1 MQYMISPMDLTQRQL
16 LIYKVLY
23 DRCDFNTMEV
33 SITIENIV
41 NTIKVA
47 DLTYSMVYK
56 DINKMLKKGYIKTV
70 RKAAKG
76 IAPKYKLVKVSEFY
90 LEKSG
95 IPKNTK
101 EYQKKTKTEQFQ
113 GVEGCEEYQ
122 KKTKEYQKLTNS
134 KDKDKDNNIYSS
146 KFELLWSLYPSK
158 TGKKTSKDKVIKLLK
173 SEKVSF
179 EEFKRCIE
187 RYKDYVKKQRETGFN
202 LSYMNGSTFF
212 NGRYEDYLDANY
224 QEKNLDQSEQNNFDI
239 EKELEKY
246 KIVRPDGTVVEN

>member
-41 NTIKVA
+41 NAIKVV

-95 IPKNTK
+95 IPKNIK

-122 KKTKEYQKLTNS
+122 KKNKEYQKLTNS
-134 KDKDKDNNIYSS
+134 KDKDKDNNIYSRVIDYLNEKASKSFKCTTKKTKSCIDARLREGFKEADFLKVIDIKTEQWKDNPNMNMYLRPLTLFGS
-146 KFELLWSLYPSK
+146 KFESYLQED
-158 TGKKTSKDKVIKLLK
+158 T
-173 SEKVSF
+173 
-179 EEFKRCIE
+179 
-187 RYKDYVKKQRETGFN
+187 KQ
-202 LSYMNGSTFF
+202 
-212 NGRYEDYLDANY
+212 
-224 QEKNLDQSEQNNFDI
+224 DQSEEKDYDI
-239 EKELEKY
+239 EKEAEKY
-246 KIVRPDGTVVEN
+246 KLVRPNGTVVEN